1 MLLVATYSREART
14 SLRNV
19 CRSHEE
25 ATVRRFGRAAL
36 LAETEY
42 GAFLALRLR
51 EKHGADVQIERT
63 EPLNE
68 YEAVPES
75 VREAAAAYASR
86 DQPSTPYAKF
96 AAGSDHP
103 EPATMQG
110 REL

>member
-19 CRSHEE
+19 CRGHEE
-25 ATVRRFGRAAL
+25 ATVRQFGRAAL
-36 LAETEY
+36 LAETEF

-68 YEAVPES
+68 YESVPER
-75 VREAAAAYASR
+75 VREAATAYEQR
-86 DQPSTPYAKF
+86 KHPSTPYPKF
-96 AAGSDHP
+96 AAGTDHP
-103 EPATMQG
+103 EPATMRDQ
-110 REL
+110 EL

>member
-36 LAETEY
+36 FAETEF

-51 EKHGADVQIERT
+51 EKHGADVQLQRT

-68 YEAVPES
+68 YESVPES
-75 VREAAAAYASR
+75 VREAAAAYEVR
-86 DQPSTPYAKF
+86 EQPSTPYSRF
-96 AAGSDHP
+96 ASGTDHP
-103 EPATMQG
+103 DPAAMRG